1 MSCFYMIYVKAH
13 IPRAKFSTKA
23 PSAAGEVLCMKT
35 TVFVSVESYS
45 DMKFNIVNVSFK
57 CSCWDRE
64 SHFSCASL
72 HKGRS
77 DPILWMCKAM
87 WVQSHI

>member
-1 MSCFYMIYVKAH
+1 MIYVKAH

-57 CSCWDRE
+57 CSC
-64 SHFSCASL
+64 
-72 HKGRS
+72 
-77 DPILWMCKAM
+77 
-87 WVQSHI
+87 